1 MFRQARVKMEK
12 SEKVASGLT
21 LHENHRI
28 VATKL
33 ADAVSS
39 KAMATSALVNRVFM
53 SEPSL
58 FYLLNCSL
66 GCMADQ

>member
-1 MFRQARVKMEK
+1 MFRQARVRMKQ
-12 SEKVASGLT
+12 SEKVASSLT
-21 LHENHRI
+21 LHGKHRN

-39 KAMATSALVNRVFM
+39 KAMATSALVNRVFV

-58 FYLLNCSL
+58 FYLLNFSL
-66 GCMADQ
+66 VGMSG